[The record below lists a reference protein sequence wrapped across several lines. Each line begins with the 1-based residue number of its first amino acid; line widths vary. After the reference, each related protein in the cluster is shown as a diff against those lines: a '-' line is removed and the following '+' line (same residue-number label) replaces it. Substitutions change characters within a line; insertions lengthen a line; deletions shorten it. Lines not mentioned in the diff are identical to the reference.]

1 MRKIISILLAFSLLI
16 CLAAGC
22 GASGDGTDP
31 ASEAPATTQQG
42 QPGSTAA
49 NVPETE
55 PEQIAEILDK
65 DGKLLARIDGRANAS
80 AADAGIFYSIFV
92 QGEYEFTATA
102 QYRFYRLSDG
112 KDILLGT
119 LEDQGYEAV
128 YARTEMDGTVY
139 ALALTGN
146 PFDSAPDALWLL
158 AFDPLRETMNKVRV
172 SENASPYAA
181 MTAADGKV
189 LVMVHELCSPKRDKV
204 FEFDAASG
212 TLKEVLSFSSEGSR
226 CESLRGVYAEGEKLY
241 LLRLAVEGGNTEELY
256 LDVYDGAYGKLTERP
271 LRELIFSEEYAG
283 IVSPGDEKAELG
295 MIASGFAVRE
305 GRYLYYENFGVTRAL
320 VDLETGKNL
329 FARDDSYALSIGGG
343 KKVFYF
349 FDLGQAEPGQAVQ
362 GVYDLKNGTVE
373 RTVMTPPD
381 GRTMIRSVSVSP
393 NGTWLL
399 RFSDSEPRVPGMD
412 ALVIR
417 TEP

>member
-1 MRKIISILLAFSLLI
+1 MRKIFSILLILTLLLSLS
-16 CLAAGC
+16 AGC
-22 GASGDGTDP
+22 GASENGTDP
-31 ASEAPATTQQG
+31 ASKTPVTTRQA
-42 QPGSTAA
+42 QPGET
-49 NVPETE
+49 VPGTSETE
-55 PEQIAEILDK
+55 PKQIAEILDK

-146 PFDSAPDALWLL
+146 PFDTSPDALWLL
-158 AFDPLRETMNKVRV
+158 AFDPVRGTMNKIRV

-181 MTAADGKV
+181 MTAANGKA
-189 LVMVHELCSPKRDKV
+189 LVMVHELGAPKRDLV

-212 TLKEVLSFSSEGSR
+212 ALKEVLSFSSEGSR
-226 CESLRGVYAEGEKLY
+226 CESLRGVYADGEKLY
-241 LLRLAVEGGNTEELY
+241 LLRLAVEGGNPEELY
-256 LDVYDGAYGKLTERP
+256 LDVYDSAYGKLSERS

-283 IVSPGDEKAELG
+283 ITSPGDEKAELG
-295 MIASGFAVRE
+295 MIASGFAVQD

-320 VDLETGKNL
+320 LDLETGKNL

-349 FDLGQAEPGQAVQ
+349 FDLGQAEPGQEVQ

-381 GRTMIRSVSVSP
+381 GRTMIRSLSVSP
-393 NGTWLL
+393 NGTRLI
-399 RFSDSEPRVPGMD
+399 RFSDRELRDPGTD
-412 ALVIR
+412 ALVIW